1 MIETV
6 LVAIGTGEGDRTDA
20 LADAVTDVAVP
31 TGAGVVLLHVFTDEE
46 YDDVREQLRLNPE
59 AEHDPDDVA
68 VRRSTVRDLRESF
81 EAEGLDVTVRGAVGS
96 PAERIV
102 ESANALDA
110 DRVFVGG
117 RRRRPTGKAVFGS
130 TAQSVLLNA
139 PAPVTF
145 VRD

>member
-6 LVAIGTGEGDRTDA
+6 LLAIGTGESERTDA
-20 LADAVTDVAVP
+20 LVETVAEVAVP
-31 TGAGVVLLHVFTDEE
+31 ADAAVVLLHVFTDEQYGE
-46 YDDVREQLRLNPE
+46 VREQLRLNPE
-59 AEHDPDDVA
+59 DEHGPDEVA
-68 VRRSTVRDLRESF
+68 VRRSTVRELRDAL
-81 EAEGLDVTVRGAVGS
+81 AEHGLDVTVRGAVGS

-102 ESANALDA
+102 EATATVDA

-117 RRRRPTGKAVFGS
+117 RQRRPSGKAVFGS

-145 VRD
+145 VRE